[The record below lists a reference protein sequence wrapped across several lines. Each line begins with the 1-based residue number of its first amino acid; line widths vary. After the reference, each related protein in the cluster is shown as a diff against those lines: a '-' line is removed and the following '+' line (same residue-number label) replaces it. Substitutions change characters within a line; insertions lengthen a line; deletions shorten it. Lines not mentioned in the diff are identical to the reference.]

1 MLSKLKKIIAL
12 VGALT
17 YSVMGSAEDTTNF
30 ARKNNSDQIYYY
42 VAGFSDEFPV
52 EKFEKSEKFVP
63 FYAKNSLIVF
73 GNELE
78 YLSSLQLDTTY
89 KGKLI
94 TEDTIKEITDKIV
107 ESLQNRDY
115 LFMCVE
121 LDKFA
126 ARDGILKLDIKLMNI
141 EDVSITGPGATD
153 KQMMLNARK
162 LKEESSP
169 AKLSV
174 TETYIWRMKRVKAYF
189 SSFRFVE
196 TENHTINL
204 IVDAQKN
211 MY

>member
-12 VGALT
+12 VGVLT

-52 EKFEKSEKFVP
+52 EKFEESKKFIP
-63 FYAKNSLIVF
+63 FYAKNSLIAF

-78 YLSSLQLDTTY
+78 SLSSLQLDTTY

-115 LFMCVE
+115 LFMCVG

-141 EDVSITGPGATD
+141 EDVSITGAGAKD
-153 KQMMLNARK
+153 KQMMLYARQ

-204 IVDAQKN
+204 VVDTQKN
-211 MY
+211 TY